1 MTAEQITDHKLA
13 PHMVTERLPLSP
25 LRASDSD
32 EMFVVL
38 NDSSLHQFIGG
49 APLTRES
56 LHERYRKLAKGAP
69 ADGTEVWL
77 NYILRSIATGVA
89 MGTVQATL
97 KRDAASVAWIVGT
110 QYQRQGF
117 AQEATRALIQI
128 LKQLGLTRVT
138 ACIHA
143 DHVASQCVAAAVG
156 FACTTRIEDGEQVW
170 EMMLAEP

>member
-1 MTAEQITDHKLA
+1 MTAEQIT
-13 PHMVTERLPLSP
+13 PGEQVVTERLRMTPLCP
-25 LRASDSD
+25 SDSD

-49 APLTRES
+49 APLAREA
-56 LHERYRKLAKGAP
+56 LRERYIKLARGAS
-69 ADGTEVWL
+69 ADGTELWL
-77 NYILRSIATGVA
+77 NYILRSVATGIA
-89 MGTVQATL
+89 IGTVQATL

-117 AQEATRALIQI
+117 AQEAVRALLQN
-128 LKQLGLTRVT
+128 LKKRGLTRVT

-143 DHVASQCVAAAVG
+143 DHVASQRVAAAVG

-170 EMMLAEP
+170 ELMLAQP